1 VFKVLHALT
10 EPSRPQSYLILSM
23 KIAILILAHKNVWQL
38 QKLVERLAESFDI
51 FIHADQKWDLDTTI
65 FESYANVYFVNRHE
79 VHWGSHLQ
87 IDATVELF
95 TAAWKKQYDY
105 YMLISGQDLP
115 IKSNRAIMNFA
126 AENREINFV
135 NYESLPKEDWA
146 DQNGGFDRLDYYHGI
161 HFEAKNLGMLK
172 RKIYTALRKFHRLTG
187 IKRKLYPVKYYGGWN
202 WVNINKDAM
211 NEIFRFLSV
220 NPLFLKSFKYTVS
233 GDEIWVQTILA
244 NSITNIESDSLRY
257 TEWEEKT
264 AHPNVLRMADL
275 DRLMQ
280 AKDLFA
286 RKFDEKIDKEVIEKI
301 YELTGGVH

>member
-1 VFKVLHALT
+1 
-10 EPSRPQSYLILSM
+10 M

-38 QKLVERLAESFDI
+38 QKLVERLADSFDI
-51 FIHADQKWDLDTTI
+51 FIHADRKWDFDTTI
-65 FESYANVYFVNRHE
+65 FNAYGNVYFVKRHE

-115 IKSNRAIMNFA
+115 IKSNRAIMNFVVQNQA
-126 AENREINFV
+126 INFV
-135 NYESLPKEDWA
+135 NYESLPKKDWA

-172 RKIYTALRKFHRLTG
+172 RKIYTALRKFHRLAG
-187 IKRKLYPVKYYGGWN
+187 IRRKLYPVKYYGGWN

-244 NSITNIESDSLRY
+244 NSITSIESDSLRY

-264 AHPNVLRMADL
+264 AHPNVLKMADL

-286 RKFDEKIDKEVIEKI
+286 RKFDESIDKAVIEKI
-301 YELTGGVH
+301 YELTS